1 MLLWGRLEFILCGK
15 VGFDIEEM
23 GGVCCCCCCGCEFLV
38 LVVLVGIGVWRDFDN
53 GGLEGGVLLLEWLL
67 LEFFFFYIWGDV
79 FVDFYVFLEGIRVCV
94 IFVIVFNFVVVRFVI
109 CVYVIV
115 FFLVW
120 VVCKLMIIFIKFI
133 FEWFFIYK
141 IKMMKKLW

>member
-67 LEFFFFYIWGDV
+67 LEFFFLCLGRCFCGFLCV
-79 FVDFYVFLEGIRVCV
+79 FGG
-94 IFVIVFNFVVVRFVI
+94 N
-109 CVYVIV
+109 
-115 FFLVW
+115 
-120 VVCKLMIIFIKFI
+120 
-133 FEWFFIYK
+133 
-141 IKMMKKLW
+141 